1 MGPAAR
7 RRGRPP
13 KQPRPP
19 VPAGFE
25 VRARDNR
32 WHLYRLNGRK
42 LSANG
47 KPMWDRSYLG
57 SFTEGE
63 LRGLWAEKG
72 QGGGMNN
79 EGSWP

>member
-7 RRGRPP
+7 GRGRPP
-13 KQPRPP
+13 KASRPAAP
-19 VPAGFE
+19 PGFE

-57 SFTEGE
+57 SFTEE
-63 LRGLWAEKG
+63 GLQEYWAKES
-72 QGGGMNN
+72 MP
-79 EGSWP
+79 ER